1 MSDTRATVEAVFRLE
16 FPRLVGGLTRYVGD
30 VGRAEE
36 LAQDSL
42 VAALEQWPAEGVP
55 RNAGAWLMTVAKRR
69 AVDAIRRDAVLQTKY
84 ALVAPT
90 VEQVTPDV
98 EAGLD
103 ADEIDDDLLRLIF
116 TACHPVLAQ
125 PARVALAL
133 RLLGGLTTAE
143 IARAYGQPE
152 ATVAQRISR
161 AKSTIAKAGVPFEVP
176 VGPDRAERLGSVL
189 EVVYLVFNEGYT
201 ATSGDDWA
209 RPELCFEALRLSRV
223 LAALLP
229 DEPEVQGLTALLELQ
244 ASRLDARVG
253 PDGEPVLLADQDRH
267 RWDRLLVRRGLEALG
282 RAEALGGR
290 RGRYALQAAIAACH
304 ARTFAAEET
313 DWVAI
318 ANLYGELA
326 VVMPS
331 PVVELNRAVA
341 LAMAVG
347 PQAGL
352 DVVDALAASGTLDG
366 YHLLPSVRGD
376 LLARL
381 GRADEARAELERAA
395 AMTTNTRERE
405 LLAGRARALAPTPG

>member
-1 MSDTRATVEAVFRLE
+1 MSDPREAVEAVFRLE
-16 FPRLVGGLTRYVGD
+16 FPRLVAGLTRYVGD

-36 LAQDSL
+36 LAQDAL

-69 AVDAIRRDAVLQTKY
+69 AVDAIRRDAVRATKY

-90 VEQVTPDV
+90 LEHLTTDV
-98 EAGLD
+98 EAALD
-103 ADEIDDDLLRLIF
+103 DDEIDDDVLRLLF

-161 AKSTIAKAGVPFEVP
+161 AKAAIAKAGVPFEVP
-176 VGPDRAERLGSVL
+176 SGPDRAERLGSVL
-189 EVVYLVFNEGYT
+189 EVVYLIFNEGYT

-229 DEPEVQGLTALLELQ
+229 DEPEVLGLTALLELQ
-244 ASRLDARVG
+244 SSRLAARLG

-267 RWDRLLVRRGLEALG
+267 RWDRLLIRRGLEALD
-282 RAEALGGR
+282 RAGALGGR

-304 ARTFAAEET
+304 ARTFSADET
-313 DWVAI
+313 DWFAI
-318 ANLYGELA
+318 ATLYGELA
-326 VVMPS
+326 HVMPS

-341 LAMAVG
+341 ISMAVG
-347 PQAGL
+347 PQAAL
-352 DVVDALAASGTLDG
+352 EVVDALAATGTLDG

-381 GRADEARAELERAA
+381 GRVVEARAELERAA
-395 AMTTNTRERE
+395 AMTTNARERE
-405 LLAGRARALAPTPG
+405 LLTSRARGLGA